1 MTLKF
6 FAYIRDPDFANCKE
20 MPWPGGEKD
29 LRELGKHLSEK
40 FGAKFRGEFFS
51 PDGSELGE
59 RIIVLINGRNV
70 KFLQGLD
77 SPLRETDTV
86 QIFPVVAG
94 G

>member
-6 FAYIRDPDFANCKE
+6 FAYIRDPDFAGCKE
-20 MPWPGGEKD
+20 MPWPGDEAT
-29 LRELGKHLSEK
+29 LRELGKHLSDR

-51 PDGSELGE
+51 PDGSDLGE

-70 KFLQGLD
+70 RFLQGLD
-77 SPLRETDTV
+77 SPLQPSDTV

>member
-6 FAYIRDPDFANCKE
+6 FAYIRDPDFAGCKE
-20 MPWPGGEKD
+20 LPWKGAAS
-29 LRELGKHLSEK
+29 LRELGEQLSER

-51 PDGSELGE
+51 PDGAELGE
-59 RIIVLINGRNV
+59 RIIILVNGRNV

-77 SPLRETDTV
+77 TVLSDTDTV

>member
-20 MPWPGGEKD
+20 MPWPGEEAT
-29 LRELGKHLSEK
+29 LRELGEHLSEK

-51 PDGSELGE
+51 PDGSDLGE

-77 SPLRETDTV
+77 SPLRPSDTV